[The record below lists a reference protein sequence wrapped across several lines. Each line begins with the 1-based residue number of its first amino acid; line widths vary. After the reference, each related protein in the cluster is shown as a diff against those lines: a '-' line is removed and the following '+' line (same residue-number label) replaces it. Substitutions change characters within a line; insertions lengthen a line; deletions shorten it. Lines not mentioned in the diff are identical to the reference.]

1 MNCLKSSISLCGL
14 NLTRKSTE
22 TDVYARIF
30 LGFIVHFHLLGG
42 ETKYVLPTFVA
53 ADKRKTKYKEHPS
66 DRSAHHR
73 RDTSHGVKKIIER
86 LLHSKTATANGDE
99 EEKNGDGGNNV

>member
-1 MNCLKSSISLCGL
+1 VLFI
-14 NLTRKSTE
+14 RE
-22 TDVYARIF
+22 TDLDKSVNILRNQIREYLSNPPDSRF
-30 LGFIVHFHLLGG
+30 QNS